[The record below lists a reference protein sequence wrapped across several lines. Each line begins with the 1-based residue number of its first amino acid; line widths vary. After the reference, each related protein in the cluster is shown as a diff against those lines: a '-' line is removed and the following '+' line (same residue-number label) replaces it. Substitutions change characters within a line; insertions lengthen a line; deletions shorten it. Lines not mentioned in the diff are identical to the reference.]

1 MGRRRRADDL
11 CRSPGGAQRLL
22 RGDRKAHPFGS
33 AEEREDLLGMTV
45 QAAAAK
51 AAASH
56 FDRGMPMKAQS
67 AIAVVA
73 LVLSA
78 SFAFAADPPPGAAAC
93 SGCHTTNAAAES
105 PVPKIH
111 GRNADEIVAAM
122 AAFRSGAK

>member
-1 MGRRRRADDL
+1 
-11 CRSPGGAQRLL
+11 
-22 RGDRKAHPFGS
+22 
-33 AEEREDLLGMTV
+33 MTV

-56 FDRGMPMKAQS
+56 FDRGVPMKAQS

-122 AAFRSGAK
+122 AAFRSGAKPSTVMGRIAKGFTDDEIRPIAAWLAAQK